1 MTRKLKQ
8 IIFLSPSCFKISAEK
23 KANATSMGR
32 FKVYRGVKDISK
44 LGEVVSVNDEE
55 EMDVW
60 DGDCNKILGTDS
72 TM

>member
-1 MTRKLKQ
+1 
-8 IIFLSPSCFKISAEK
+8 
-23 KANATSMGR
+23 MGR
-32 FKVYRGVKDISK
+32 FKVYRGVNDISK